1 MPPHPQNP
9 VSEENK
15 LPELGDYWALL
26 ERVVA
31 SSQFRRSARLRDF
44 LLFVGRRAL
53 KEGCEQI
60 PEQEIGSEVFG
71 RLNGYDTNLDNIVR
85 VNATELRKRIETYF
99 ETEGA
104 HEPLILEIPR
114 GSYRPTFRRRESE
127 APHREIITNPEPVES
142 VRTVPVP
149 KRTVLILMGTA
160 MALSF
165 IACGF
170 LWLQNRDLHR
180 SLYSWE
186 STPALRS
193 FWSQFLDTQ
202 PETDVVLAD
211 PAFALIEDITKRPRS
226 LNDYLSRNYPSQTES
241 PDLSMDRREDLG
253 QILSRSFGSPG
264 DFRVAQRIFA
274 LDPLS
279 KKTHLYFAREFLP
292 GLVNQNNVILIG
304 SRRSNPWVDLFEGRL
319 NFSLD
324 YDRIRLASF
333 VRNRAPASGEEQ
345 TYLAP
350 PSAGATT
357 GYSVVAYLPNSNHSG
372 KVLMIEGTGAEST
385 QGAGDFLTS
394 EEQLVQFQKML
405 HVDKLP
411 YFEVLLKTTLLNGT
425 PLETKIVGYRTY
437 PDLR

>member
-1 MPPHPQNP
+1 MPHHPQNP

-15 LPELGDYWALL
+15 LPDLGDYWALL

-31 SSQFRRSARLRDF
+31 SSQLRRSARLRDF

-71 RLNGYDTNLDNIVR
+71 RPNGYDTSVDNIVR
-85 VNATELRKRIETYF
+85 VNATELRKRIEIYF
-99 ETEGA
+99 EAEGA
-104 HEPLILEIPR
+104 DEPLILEIPR

-127 APHREIITNPEPVES
+127 APHHDALTPSEPVEPILS
-142 VRTVPVP
+142 APAP
-149 KRTVLILMGTA
+149 KRTALILMGTA
-160 MALSF
+160 IAILF
-165 IACGF
+165 IASGY
-170 LWLQNRDLHR
+170 LWLQNRALNR

-186 STPALRS
+186 RTPALQS

-211 PAFALIEDITKRPRS
+211 PAFALIEDITKKPRS
-226 LNDYLSRNYPSQTES
+226 LNDYLGRNYANQVES
-241 PDLSMDRREDLG
+241 PDLSQDRREDLG
-253 QILSRSFGSPG
+253 QILSRNFGSPG
-264 DFRVAQRIFA
+264 DFRVAQRILA

-279 KKTHLYFAREFLP
+279 KKIHLYFAREYLP
-292 GLVNQNNVILIG
+292 TLVNQNNVILIG
-304 SRRSNPWVDLFEGRL
+304 SRRSNPWVDLFDAHL

-324 YDRIRLASF
+324 YDRVRLVSY
-333 VRNRAPASGEEQ
+333 VKNRAPASGEEQ
-345 TYLAP
+345 LYLAP
-350 PSAGATT
+350 PTAGAAS

-394 EEQLVQFQKML
+394 EEQLVQFQKTL

-425 PLETKIVGYRTY
+425 PLDTKIVGYRTY